1 VERRFHRG
9 AFTLIEL
16 LVVLA
21 ILAVLIGLL
30 LPAVQKV
37 RVAAARAQ
45 TLSNLRQVALATHA
59 FNDARDRLPVPWEA
73 EPGRGGIRS
82 PLVQILPFVEQQ
94 SVWDLSDSND
104 GNWPSHYIPAYV
116 SPLDKD
122 AAVPTLWASRGG
134 YPSNFAYNIRAIA
147 GDLTLPCNGGL
158 TCPSL
163 TSPGNKVPQT
173 FSDGTSNTI
182 LLATKSYVCGS
193 GGTVWSHV
201 ALKSSPPT
209 FNTGWTMTTGPYFAL
224 SMPGTA
230 GVGATFQQHPSPG
243 DCDTEYA
250 QSLAPGGLLVA
261 LADGSCRSVS
271 PDISARTWRN
281 ALLPD
286 DGQPLGDDW

>member
-1 VERRFHRG
+1 VKRRVRRV

-16 LVVLA
+16 LVVIA

-59 FNDARDRLPVPWEA
+59 FNDARDRLPVPWEVVTD
-73 EPGRGGIRS
+73 PVGLRS

-94 SVWDLSDSND
+94 SLGELSDANT
-104 GNWPSHYIPAYV
+104 GNWPNHYIPVYV

-122 AAVPTLWASRGG
+122 AAVPTRWASKG

-147 GDLTLPCNGGL
+147 GDLTLPCSGW
-158 TCPSL
+158 TACPSL

-182 LLATKSYVCGS
+182 LLATKYYVCGS
-193 GGTVWSHV
+193 GGTVWPNV
-201 ALKSSPPT
+201 VLKSSPPT
-209 FNTGWTMTTGPYFAL
+209 FNTGWAWTSGPYFAL
-224 SMPGTA
+224 SMPDTA
-230 GVGATFQQHPSPG
+230 GVGATFQQQPSPG
-243 DCDTEYA
+243 DCNTEYA